1 MVTIGRN
8 EGGNDMT
15 TTSDGYTVTPTSA
28 NIVGAPTL
36 LFIHGF
42 LDDATVWDGVIASLA
57 GKVNTLRYDLPG
69 FGSRTGSVTDPQHI
83 TLRSLAAEA
92 GEIIDGI
99 DTPVIV
105 IGQSMGTQIAELVAT
120 DHPGR
125 VDGLVLLTPVPLG
138 GTRLPGEAVA
148 PFRALGGDQDA
159 QRVARTQ
166 LSPDLDE
173 QQVERLAQIG
183 GSASPD
189 VIARYVDVW
198 NDGVR
203 DAPAVSAFTGPVLII
218 RGGADAFVT
227 EQLLGAI
234 SPRFPQAR
242 VEVIDRGGHWLHVE
256 YPEEVAA
263 TILEFSEAIADGKR
277 PAGWRRGFAEQ
288 SQTIFA
294 DEFADAIVLEASTL
308 VTPIEGK
315 QRVAATLA
323 AASSI
328 YESLEFTAAAE
339 ARSTSYLQWR
349 ATAFGGMEI
358 KGVTVLERDAHG
370 KVIAAAIHHRPMDAV
385 LRFSAE
391 MRDRLAGMIPADH
404 FIQETP

>member
-1 MVTIGRN
+1 MVTIRLN
-8 EGGNDMT
+8 ESGNEMT
-15 TTSDGYTVTPTSA
+15 TTSDGYTVTRTSA
-28 NIVGAPTL
+28 RVDGAPTL

-42 LDDATVWDGVIASLA
+42 LDDTTVWDGVIASLA
-57 GKVNTLRYDLPG
+57 GKVNTVCYDLPG
-69 FGSRTGSVTDPQHI
+69 FGSRTGSVADPQN
-83 TLRSLAAEA
+83 LSLKSLAAEA
-92 GEIIDGI
+92 GEILDSI

-105 IGQSMGTQIAELVAT
+105 VGQSLGTQIAELVAA
-120 DHPGR
+120 DHPGW

-138 GTRLPGEAVA
+138 GTRLPDETVA
-148 PFRALGGDQDA
+148 PFRALGGDQHA

-198 NDGVR
+198 NDGVS
-203 DAPAVSAFTGPVLII
+203 DAPAVSAFPGPVLII

-242 VEVIDRGGHWLHVE
+242 IEVIDRGGHWLHVE

-263 TILEFSEAIADGKR
+263 TILEFSEAIANGKR
-277 PAGWRRGFAEQ
+277 AAGWRRGFAEQ
-288 SQTIFA
+288 SQTIFV

-315 QRVAATLA
+315 ERVAATLA

-328 YESLEFTAAAE
+328 YETLEFTAE
-339 ARSTSYLQWR
+339 AGAGSTSYLQWR
-349 ATAFGGMEI
+349 ATAFGGMKI
-358 KGVTVLERDAHG
+358 KGVTVLERDARG